1 MVLGSRDPYI
11 VTGHGAGFVMCW
23 RDNVRWNIR
32 KDDDPKKFM
41 AVSSGEYVLAIPDY
55 SHEARKG
62 NHNAMDDSSSVSSD
76 VSIVSSGS
84 QKTNAMFK
92 KVVMKLSGKVRWLAG
107 LVFERNID
115 SGGRSFGCIPHY
127 EVALKT
133 PNSAKAA
140 PGQVYDAFR
149 GFRSEHIHLSIAV
162 VAPVDRDWSV
172 TNLKPSTSYN
182 SVHMTPRFFTH
193 FFDWWSLFSGI
204 MSLPIR
210 QGKLFPGIEKSS
222 KKFGRHLAT
231 IKYNLL
237 LSPLFISHMYK
248 HKDAEDYK
256 ADTVGATGLK
266 LRIDSF
272 MLDLHQRREEFSSQG
287 RGRLKQVRTSAMRIN
302 QAQLDFISADIRAVS
317 ASIAGTSSE
326 DLKSATADNL
336 AGLHDQ
342 TAASPAASPNVSR
355 FTIPDLDYLWID
367 MDDFVE
373 LDWILPAE
381 THPETKIMPLAF
393 APRFT
398 YFRQTDHSG
407 TVSGDPGRSSSF
419 GDEPTHFCI
428 MSQDNDPHRVQ
439 SDLFRERIA
448 IIQEQLDNHQRVL
461 GEQELRVVR
470 DGASDPSLKETYD
483 LLCKQGEVL
492 EEKKSFLESISATLS
507 RRLNSINS
515 LSSTAGSYVD
525 QGYSEKGSNEPKGNI
540 SEDSENAPLADFV
553 SDFNNRFIVHNV
565 QLKWNN
571 SLRNIILRYVH
582 QVSQRRGFVYYM
594 SRRAVK
600 FILDIVDE
608 QNRNKEKTSNPS
620 QQQTPTAYSSPATSY
635 SFNENDPD
643 LDLEE
648 RIKEIINDGKN
659 FVNAVDSDP
668 DPSPKH
674 ASSNLGLDISEE
686 FTPQNSYHVRLIA
699 PQIQLQSEKNA
710 KAVLAVTAQSMQ
722 LKVVQIMDK
731 TRIADDVSGLVQ
743 RRFSVDMDGVQFF
756 VTTQKSLSK
765 FIHLYSANRYG
776 APKGSVWPPWV
787 PIEVNFDFKLNPFG
801 WSRVVQ
807 KTSASLHYNKYNTLR
822 LKYNDEVTKGEA
834 GQSHTQED
842 PESRIDHLW
851 VEFPHIRAI
860 CDSTQY
866 YAMYQIVLDLLLY
879 SEPLEK
885 VRSERLEKIMLAAD
899 FSDLTGAPEMVISLQ
914 ERIRS
919 LEEIKMHF
927 QLHARYLDR
936 QGWQDRLAIE
946 RDLTSCED
954 ELFFM
959 MKAITTSQRKHDER
973 SQTSQTNGL
982 LRWYLSASEIV
993 WHLMRDKNEPLMEI
1007 QLKHAAYERTDNS
1020 DGSNYNTMEISR
1032 IHGLNL
1038 LPDALYP
1045 EMLAPYFENGQ
1056 SFADMKNQDIKMFK
1070 VQWYM
1075 LEAIAG
1081 IPVLDQFEVNL
1092 FPLKVQLEREIGVKL
1107 FEYIFP
1113 NNGDNNGPSPFMIK
1127 HKPAQIE
1134 EEDSDVD
1141 ASIPTTPTSTTH
1153 DHGESQTST
1162 RAGSL
1167 ELRLKPTMNLPSSS
1181 SSKIKASVSS
1191 SAESHRFK
1199 LFQNSYRSKSATR
1212 SQTSLAQTVQRRR
1225 SGESLHSLARSTT
1238 ERSYTNLSS
1247 MNGNSADK
1255 HRRFG
1260 LPRTNSK
1267 DHGAEKDKASDDL
1280 TQMMS
1285 RASNYMTLAYV
1296 KIPSVVL
1303 CLSYKGKGERNLEDV
1318 HNFVFRMPALEYRNK
1333 TWSNLDLALRLK
1345 KDVIRALISHTGA
1358 IIGNKLSHHR
1368 PNKNQQ
1374 SRLREIANSSSL
1386 LPNTDNITNRL
1397 NRVST
1402 VINGRSGSRER
1413 PEAPHASFIAGWGTQ
1428 IPRTHSEVS
1437 SLTDMVS
1444 PRNTGDTS
1452 TPSASDASTTTSRE
1466 FADSRESTPTRAQE
1480 DHSDRPI
1487 TAGSS
1492 VQEQNQKGFLQNSFI
1507 RRMTNDG
1514 EKKRH
1519 RESNGTIREGNGSVH
1534 QEGWELDTEER

>member
-1 MVLGSRDPYI
+1 
-11 VTGHGAGFVMCW
+11 MCW

-32 KDDDPKKFM
+32 QDDDPKKFM

-55 SHEARKG
+55 SHEARRATHDP
-62 NHNAMDDSSSVSSD
+62 NEDSSSMSSTAS
-76 VSIVSSGS
+76 VLSSGS
-84 QKTNAMFK
+84 QKSNAMFK

-107 LVFERNID
+107 LVFERNLD
-115 SGGRSFGCIPHY
+115 SGGRSFGFIPHY

-133 PNSAKAA
+133 PGAAKAP
-140 PGQVYDAFR
+140 PGQIYDAFR
-149 GFRSEHIHLSIAV
+149 GFRSQHIHLSIAV

-172 TNLKPSTSYN
+172 TNLKPSSSYN
-182 SVHMTPRFFTH
+182 SIHMTPRFFTH

-237 LSPLFISHMYK
+237 LSPLFISHIYK
-248 HKDAEDYK
+248 HKDAEDY
-256 ADTVGATGLK
+256 ATDTVGATGLK

-272 MLDLHQRREEFSSQG
+272 MLDLHQRREEFSTQG
-287 RGRLKQVRTSAMRIN
+287 RGRLRQVKTSAMKIN

-317 ASIAGTSSE
+317 ASIAGTSPE
-326 DLKSATADNL
+326 DLKRATDEDL
-336 AGLHDQ
+336 AALQDQ
-342 TAASPAASPNVSR
+342 TSASPDVSR

-381 THPETKIMPLAF
+381 THPETKIMPLAY

-407 TVSGDPGRSSSF
+407 TVAGDPGRSSSF

-439 SDLFRERIA
+439 SNLFKERIS
-448 IIQEQLDNHQRVL
+448 IIQEQLDNHQRTL

-470 DGASDPSLKETYD
+470 DGASDPGLREQYD

-492 EEKKSFLESISATLS
+492 EEKKSFLQSISASLS
-507 RRLNSINS
+507 RRLNSTNS
-515 LSSTAGSYVD
+515 LSNAAGSETE
-525 QGYSEKGSNEPKGNI
+525 QSNNEEESI
-540 SEDSENAPLADFV
+540 ELARHASEDTENAPLADFV

-600 FILDIVDE
+600 FILDIVEE
-608 QNRNKEKTSNPS
+608 QNRNKENGHNYQWS
-620 QQQTPTAYSSPATSY
+620 QQQTPASHQSPATSY
-635 SFNENDPD
+635 SFNDNDPD
-643 LDLEE
+643 VDLEE
-648 RIKEIINDGKN
+648 RIKEIINDGKS
-659 FVNAVDSDP
+659 FVNAVDTEP
-668 DPSPKH
+668 GPSPRH
-674 ASSNLGLDISEE
+674 ASNNPGLDISEE

-710 KAVLAVTAQSMQ
+710 KAVLSVTAQGMQ

-756 VTTQKSLSK
+756 VTTQKSLTK
-765 FIHLYSANRYG
+765 FIHLYSTNRYG

-914 ERIRS
+914 ERIRQ

-936 QGWQDRLAIE
+936 QGWQDRLVIE

-1007 QLKHAAYERTDNS
+1007 QLKHAAYDRTDNS
-1020 DGSNYNTMEISR
+1020 DGSNYNTMEIAR

-1056 SFADMKNQDIKMFK
+1056 SFADMKGQDIKMFK

-1092 FPLKVQLEREIGVKL
+1092 FPLKVQLEREVGMKL

-1113 NNGDNNGPSPFMIK
+1113 NNGDNNGPSPFMVK

-1134 EEDSDVD
+1134 EEDSDAD
-1141 ASIPTTPTSTTH
+1141 PSIPTTPTSLSQEHT
-1153 DHGESQTST
+1153 ESQTST

-1167 ELRLKPTMNLPSSS
+1167 ELRLRPTMNLPSGSTYS
-1181 SSKIKASVSS
+1181 TPKVKASISS

-1199 LFQNSYRSKSATR
+1199 LFQNSNRSKSATR
-1212 SQTSLAQTVQRRR
+1212 SQTSPAQSNRTLQRRR
-1225 SGESLHSLARSTT
+1225 SGESLRSLARSTT
-1238 ERSYTNLSS
+1238 EVSYTNLSS
-1247 MNGNSADK
+1247 MNGSADK
-1255 HRRFG
+1255 PRRFG
-1260 LPRTNSK
+1260 LHRTSSK
-1267 DHGAEKDKASDDL
+1267 DHGADKDKASDDL

-1318 HNFVFRMPALEYRNK
+1318 HDFVFRMPALEYRNK

-1358 IIGNKLSHHR
+1358 IIGNKFSHHR

-1386 LPNTDNITNRL
+1386 LPNTDNITNHLTKARSML
-1397 NRVST
+1397 
-1402 VINGRSGSRER
+1402 NGRSENGER
-1413 PEAPHASFIAGWGTQ
+1413 PEAPHGNFIAGWGAQ
-1428 IPRTHSEVS
+1428 IPRTQSEVS
-1437 SLTDMVS
+1437 SLDEMIS
-1444 PRNTGDTS
+1444 PRNIGVAASAS
-1452 TPSASDASTTTSRE
+1452 TPSVSDVSTTTSTSTSKE
-1466 FADSRESTPTRAQE
+1466 FADSKESTPTRALDSE
-1480 DHSDRPI
+1480 DEGQR
-1487 TAGSS
+1487 T
-1492 VQEQNQKGFLQNSFI
+1492 QEQNIQDHNHKGFLQNAFI
-1507 RRMTNDG
+1507 RRMTNDS
-1514 EKKRH
+1514 EKKRQ
-1519 RESNGTIREGNGSVH
+1519 RESNGTVKEGNGSIH
-1534 QEGWELDTEER
+1534 KGRGETGDEER